1 MIKSNGNAYCLL
13 LLPECVNV
21 AKKTWVRD
29 QEKWAYDM
37 QTINKPIQAHT
48 IELGF
53 NINIQ
58 NDLIYS
64 TVSSPY
70 LNDWDDWRERLLR
83 RLRIDWLNDVEF
95 DLCRDGRPAPR
106 DLCCCFISI
115 DGCLLVDVVELISL
129 GLFLVVTL
137 PAASSAP
144 NAKTSTSS
152 SSVDVPSGFNF
163 PTMIYNEIPRKAR
176 YPNSSIKLDVPFAAP
191 LSNNCA
197 LLSPFITSS
206 SSYCKVVQHFNDPR
220 LTHFIRD

>member
-1 MIKSNGNAYCLL
+1 
-13 LLPECVNV
+13 
-21 AKKTWVRD
+21 
-29 QEKWAYDM
+29 M

-95 DLCRDGRPAPR
+95 DLCRDGRPAQR
-106 DLCCCFISI
+106 DLCCCFSI

-144 NAKTSTSS
+144 NAKISTSS

-176 YPNSSIKLDVPFAAP
+176 YPNSSIKLDVPLLQRLCQIIVLFSLP
-191 LSNNCA
+191 SSLLLPIVKLSNI
-197 LLSPFITSS
+197 SM
-206 SSYCKVVQHFNDPR
+206 
-220 LTHFIRD
+220 IRDSLISSGTNITFPVPACLTNFIGKT